1 LLCRIFSL
9 GILGTAIGYFLLSLD
24 SFNSLEE
31 EVTVGSSRLKD
42 IKLATGEESNA
53 SEANMVALFKINRE
67 LRKDLESLNEES
79 DGAEEEL
86 NFLVPKIQKLK
97 AELELA
103 LQELEKEKS
112 NLIDFTNRLSGEE
125 AKLLPLI
132 KQKEGMMSELGLV
145 GEEHQK
151 IEQEWNRLDQNFS
164 SLSRVRQAALDSY
177 SDAKKSLVEE
187 IVRPFD
193 IFYGDSLRVEIENV
207 APNGRGF
214 FSKTGERDGMQQ
226 GFVFIVRTGGQ
237 WSEMPYYVRCT
248 LVEKTYS
255 FLEIIDQETQKNI
268 PSIQAGEKLT
278 LIRTA
283 ELSNPIDS
291 PDFSEEKSL
300 SHHDL

>member
-1 LLCRIFSL
+1 ML
-9 GILGTAIGYFLLSLD
+9 GAAIGYFLLSLD
-24 SFNSLEE
+24 SFDSLEE
-31 EVTVGSSRLKD
+31 EVTVGSSRLRE
-42 IKLATGEESNA
+42 IQLVTGEESNA
-53 SEANMVALFKINRE
+53 SEANMVALFKINRA
-67 LRKDLESLNEES
+67 LRKDMESLNEES

-112 NLIDFTNRLSGEE
+112 DLIDFTNRLSGEE
-125 AKLLPLI
+125 AKLLPLT
-132 KQKEGMMSELGLV
+132 KLKEDTMSELGLV

-164 SLSRVRQAALDSY
+164 SLSRVRQAVLDSY
-177 SDAKKSLVEE
+177 LDTKKLLVEE

-193 IFYGDSLRVEIENV
+193 IFYGDSLRIEIENV

-214 FSKTGERDGMQQ
+214 FSKTGERDGMQN

-283 ELSNPIDS
+283 ELSNPIRS

>member
-1 LLCRIFSL
+1 
-9 GILGTAIGYFLLSLD
+9 
-24 SFNSLEE
+24 
-31 EVTVGSSRLKD
+31 
-42 IKLATGEESNA
+42 
-53 SEANMVALFKINRE
+53 M
-67 LRKDLESLNEES
+67 ESLNEGS

-112 NLIDFTNRLSGEE
+112 DLIDFTNRLSGEE
-125 AKLLPLI
+125 AKLLPLT
-132 KQKEGMMSELGLV
+132 KQKKDTMSELVLV

-164 SLSRVRQAALDSY
+164 SLSRVRQAVLDSY
-177 SDAKKSLVEE
+177 LDTKKLLVEE

-193 IFYGDSLRVEIENV
+193 IFYGDALRVEIENV

-214 FSKTGERDGMQQ
+214 FSKTGERDGMQK

-283 ELSNPIDS
+283 ELSNPIGS

>member
-1 LLCRIFSL
+1 ML
-9 GILGTAIGYFLLSLD
+9 GAAIGYFLLSLD
-24 SFNSLEE
+24 SFDSLEE
-31 EVTVGSSRLKD
+31 ELTVGSSRLRE
-42 IKLATGEESNA
+42 IQLVTGEESNA
-53 SEANMVALFKINRE
+53 SEANMVALFKINRA
-67 LRKDLESLNEES
+67 LRKDMESLNEES

-112 NLIDFTNRLSGEE
+112 DLIDFTNRLSGEE
-125 AKLLPLI
+125 AKLLPLT
-132 KQKEGMMSELGLV
+132 KLKEDTMSELGLV

-164 SLSRVRQAALDSY
+164 SLSRVRQAVLDSY
-177 SDAKKSLVEE
+177 LDTKKLLVEE

-193 IFYGDSLRVEIENV
+193 IFYGDSLRIEIENV

-214 FSKTGERDGMQQ
+214 FSKTGERDGMQN

-283 ELSNPIDS
+283 ELSNPIGS

>member
-1 LLCRIFSL
+1 ML
-9 GILGTAIGYFLLSLD
+9 GSAIGYFLLSLD
-24 SFNSLEE
+24 SFDSLEE
-31 EVTVGSSRLKD
+31 EVTVGSSRLRE
-42 IKLATGEESNA
+42 IQLVTGEESNA
-53 SEANMVALFKINRE
+53 SEANMVALFKINRA
-67 LRKDLESLNEES
+67 LRKDMESLNEES

-97 AELELA
+97 AELGLA

-112 NLIDFTNRLSGEE
+112 ELIDFTNRLSGEE
-125 AKLLPLI
+125 AKLLPLT
-132 KQKEGMMSELGLV
+132 KLKEDTMSELGLV

-164 SLSRVRQAALDSY
+164 SLSRVRQAVLDSY
-177 SDAKKSLVEE
+177 LDTKKLLVEE

-193 IFYGDSLRVEIENV
+193 IFYGDSIRIEIENV

-214 FSKTGERDGMQQ
+214 FSKTGERDGMQK

-283 ELSNPIDS
+283 ELTNPIGS

-300 SHHDL
+300 SHHDF

>member
-1 LLCRIFSL
+1 ML
-9 GILGTAIGYFLLSLD
+9 GAAIGYFLLSLD
-24 SFNSLEE
+24 SFDSLEE
-31 EVTVGSSRLKD
+31 ELTVGSSRLRE
-42 IKLATGEESNA
+42 IQLVTGEESNA
-53 SEANMVALFKINRE
+53 SEANMVALFKINRA
-67 LRKDLESLNEES
+67 LRKDMESLNEES

-112 NLIDFTNRLSGEE
+112 DLIDFTNRLSGEE
-125 AKLLPLI
+125 AKLLPLT
-132 KQKEGMMSELGLV
+132 KLKEDSMSELGLV

-164 SLSRVRQAALDSY
+164 SLSRVRQAGLDSY
-177 SDAKKSLVEE
+177 LDTKKSLVEE

-193 IFYGDSLRVEIENV
+193 IFYGDALRVEIENV

-214 FSKTGERDGMQQ
+214 FSKTGERDGMQN

-283 ELSNPIDS
+283 ELSNPIRS

>member
-1 LLCRIFSL
+1 M
-9 GILGTAIGYFLLSLD
+9 TA
-24 SFNSLEE
+24 
-31 EVTVGSSRLKD
+31 GSSMLKD
-42 IKLATGEESNA
+42 IQLAIGEESNA
-53 SEANMVALFKINRE
+53 SEANMTALLKINRE
-67 LRKDLESLNEES
+67 LRKEMESLNEES

-86 NFLVPKIQKLK
+86 SFLLPKVQKLK

-103 LQELEKEKS
+103 LKELEKEKS
-112 NLIDFTNRLSGEE
+112 NLIDYTDRLSGEE
-125 AKLLPLI
+125 AKLLPLTR
-132 KQKEGMMSELGLV
+132 QKEDMMSEFAMV
-145 GEEHQK
+145 SEEHQK

-164 SLSRVRQAALDSY
+164 SLSRLRQVALDSY
-177 SDAKKSLVEE
+177 LDAKKSLVER

-193 IFYGDSLRVEIENV
+193 IFYGDSLRVEVENV

-226 GFVFIVRTGGQ
+226 GFVFIVRTGEL
-237 WSEMPYYVRCT
+237 WSEMPYFVRCT

-255 FLEIIDQETQKNI
+255 FLEIIGQETPKKI

>member
-1 LLCRIFSL
+1 L
-9 GILGTAIGYFLLSLD
+9 GILGAAICYYLLSLD

-31 EVTVGSSRLKD
+31 EVTVGSSKLRD
-42 IKLATGEESNA
+42 IQLATGEESNA
-53 SEANMVALFKINRE
+53 SEANMTALFKINRE

-86 NFLVPKIQKLK
+86 SFLVPKIQKVK

-103 LQELEKEKS
+103 LLELEKEKS

-125 AKLLPLI
+125 AKLLPLT
-132 KQKEGMMSELGLV
+132 KQKEDIMSEFGLV

-164 SLSRVRQAALDSY
+164 SLSRIRQVALDSY
-177 SDAKKSLVEE
+177 LDAKKSLAEE

-193 IFYGDSLRVEIENV
+193 IFYGDSLRIEIENV

-214 FSKTGERDGMQQ
+214 FSKTGEGDGMQK
-226 GFVFIVRTGGQ
+226 GFVFIVRTGEQ

-255 FLEIIDQETQKNI
+255 FLEIIGQETQKNI

>member
-1 LLCRIFSL
+1 ML
-9 GILGTAIGYFLLSLD
+9 GAAIGYFLLSLD
-24 SFNSLEE
+24 SFDSLEE
-31 EVTVGSSRLKD
+31 EVTVGSSKLRD
-42 IKLATGEESNA
+42 IQLATGEESNA
-53 SEANMVALFKINRE
+53 SEANMVTLFKINRA
-67 LRKDLESLNEES
+67 LRKDMESLNEGS

-112 NLIDFTNRLSGEE
+112 DLIDFTNRLSGEE
-125 AKLLPLI
+125 AKLLPLT
-132 KQKEGMMSELGLV
+132 KQKGDIMSELGLV

-164 SLSRVRQAALDSY
+164 SLSRVRQAVLDSY
-177 SDAKKSLVEE
+177 LDTKKLLVEE

-193 IFYGDSLRVEIENV
+193 IFYGDALRVEIENV

-214 FSKTGERDGMQQ
+214 FSKTGERDGMQK

-237 WSEMPYYVRCT
+237 WSEMPYHVRCT

-255 FLEIIDQETQKNI
+255 FLEIIDHETQKNI

-291 PDFSEEKSL
+291 PDFSAEKSL

>member
-1 LLCRIFSL
+1 ML
-9 GILGTAIGYFLLSLD
+9 GAAIGYFLLSLD
-24 SFNSLEE
+24 SFDSLEE
-31 EVTVGSSRLKD
+31 ELTVGSSRLRE
-42 IKLATGEESNA
+42 IQLVTGEESNA
-53 SEANMVALFKINRE
+53 SEANMVALFKINRA
-67 LRKDLESLNEES
+67 LRKDMESLNEES

-112 NLIDFTNRLSGEE
+112 DLIDFTNRLSGEE
-125 AKLLPLI
+125 AKLLPLT
-132 KQKEGMMSELGLV
+132 KLKEDSMSELGLV

-164 SLSRVRQAALDSY
+164 SLSRVRQAVLDSY
-177 SDAKKSLVEE
+177 LDTKKSLVEE

-193 IFYGDSLRVEIENV
+193 IFYGDSLRIEIENV

-283 ELSNPIDS
+283 ELSNPIRS

>member
-1 LLCRIFSL
+1 ML
-9 GILGTAIGYFLLSLD
+9 GAAIGYFLLSLD
-24 SFNSLEE
+24 SFDSLEE
-31 EVTVGSSRLKD
+31 EVTVGSSKLRD
-42 IKLATGEESNA
+42 IQLATGEESNA
-53 SEANMVALFKINRE
+53 SEANMTALFKINRE

>member
-1 LLCRIFSL
+1 M
-9 GILGTAIGYFLLSLD
+9 GILGAAIGYFVLSLD
-24 SFNSLEE
+24 SFESLEQ
-31 EVTVGSSRLKD
+31 EVTAGSSMLKD
-42 IKLATGEESNA
+42 IELAIGEESNA
-53 SEANMVALFKINRE
+53 SEANMTALFKINRE
-67 LRKDLESLNEES
+67 LRKEMESLNEES

-86 NFLVPKIQKLK
+86 SFLLPKVQKLK

-103 LQELEKEKS
+103 LKELEKEKS
-112 NLIDFTNRLSGEE
+112 NLIDYTDRLSGEE
-125 AKLLPLI
+125 AKLLPLTR
-132 KQKEGMMSELGLV
+132 QKEDMMSEFAMV
-145 GEEHQK
+145 SEEHQK
-151 IEQEWNRLDQNFS
+151 IEQRMEPFRPKFFLIESASPS
-164 SLSRVRQAALDSY
+164 SLGFISRR
-177 SDAKKSLVEE
+177 EE
-187 IVRPFD
+187 IFGGRIVRPFD
-193 IFYGDSLRVEIENV
+193 IFYGDSLRVEVENV

-226 GFVFIVRTGGQ
+226 GFVFIVRTGEQ
-237 WSEMPYYVRCT
+237 WSEMPYFVRCT

-255 FLEIIDQETQKNI
+255 FLEIIGQETQKKL

>member
-1 LLCRIFSL
+1 ML
-9 GILGTAIGYFLLSLD
+9 GAAIGYFLLSLD
-24 SFNSLEE
+24 SFDSLEE
-31 EVTVGSSRLKD
+31 EVTVGSSRLRE
-42 IKLATGEESNA
+42 IQLVTGEESNA
-53 SEANMVALFKINRE
+53 SEANMVALFKINRA
-67 LRKDLESLNEES
+67 LRKDMESLNEES

-112 NLIDFTNRLSGEE
+112 DLIDVTNRLSGEE
-125 AKLLPLI
+125 AKLLPLT
-132 KQKEGMMSELGLV
+132 KLKEDTMSELGLV

-164 SLSRVRQAALDSY
+164 SLSRVRQAVLDSY
-177 SDAKKSLVEE
+177 LDTKKLLVEE

-193 IFYGDSLRVEIENV
+193 IFYGDSLRIEIENV

-214 FSKTGERDGMQQ
+214 FSKTGERDGMQN

-283 ELSNPIDS
+283 ELSNPIGS

>member
-1 LLCRIFSL
+1 M
-9 GILGTAIGYFLLSLD
+9 GILGAAIGYFVLSLD
-24 SFNSLEE
+24 SFESLEQ
-31 EVTVGSSRLKD
+31 EVTAGSSMLKD
-42 IKLATGEESNA
+42 IELAIGEESNA
-53 SEANMVALFKINRE
+53 SEANMTALFKINRE
-67 LRKDLESLNEES
+67 LRKEMESLNEES

-86 NFLVPKIQKLK
+86 SFLLPKVQKLK

-103 LQELEKEKS
+103 LKELEKEKS
-112 NLIDFTNRLSGEE
+112 NLIDYTDRLSGEE
-125 AKLLPLI
+125 AKLLPLTR
-132 KQKEGMMSELGLV
+132 QKEDMMSEFAMV
-145 GEEHQK
+145 SEEHQK

-164 SLSRVRQAALDSY
+164 SLSRLRQVALDSY
-177 SDAKKSLVEE
+177 LDAKKSLVER
-187 IVRPFD
+187 IIRPFD
-193 IFYGDSLRVEIENV
+193 IFYGDSLRVEVENV
-207 APNGRGF
+207 SPNGRGF

-226 GFVFIVRTGGQ
+226 GFVFIVRTGEQ
-237 WSEMPYYVRCT
+237 WSEMPYFVRCT

-255 FLEIIDQETQKNI
+255 FLEIIGQETQKKL

>member
-1 LLCRIFSL
+1 ML
-9 GILGTAIGYFLLSLD
+9 GAAIGYFLLSLD
-24 SFNSLEE
+24 SFDSLEE
-31 EVTVGSSRLKD
+31 EVTVGSSKLRD
-42 IKLATGEESNA
+42 IQLATGEESNA
-53 SEANMVALFKINRE
+53 SEANMVALFKINRA
-67 LRKDLESLNEES
+67 LRKDMESLNEGS

-112 NLIDFTNRLSGEE
+112 DLVDFTNRLFGEE
-125 AKLLPLI
+125 AKLLPLT
-132 KQKEGMMSELGLV
+132 KQKKDTMSELGLV

-164 SLSRVRQAALDSY
+164 SLSRVRQAVLDSY
-177 SDAKKSLVEE
+177 LDTKKLLVEE

-193 IFYGDSLRVEIENV
+193 IFYGDALRVEIENV

-214 FSKTGERDGMQQ
+214 FSKTGERDGMQK

-237 WSEMPYYVRCT
+237 WSEMPYHVRCT

-255 FLEIIDQETQKNI
+255 FLEIVDQETQKNI

-283 ELSNPIDS
+283 ELSNPIGS

>member
-1 LLCRIFSL
+1 ML
-9 GILGTAIGYFLLSLD
+9 GAAIGYFLLSLD
-24 SFNSLEE
+24 SFDSLEE
-31 EVTVGSSRLKD
+31 EVTVGSSRLRD
-42 IKLATGEESNA
+42 IQLAAGEESNA
-53 SEANMVALFKINRE
+53 SEANMVALFKINRA
-67 LRKDLESLNEES
+67 LRKDMESLNEGS

-112 NLIDFTNRLSGEE
+112 DLIDFTNRLSGEE
-125 AKLLPLI
+125 AKLLPLT
-132 KQKEGMMSELGLV
+132 KLKEDTMSELGLV

-164 SLSRVRQAALDSY
+164 SLSRVRQAVLDSY
-177 SDAKKSLVEE
+177 LDTKKLLVEE

-214 FSKTGERDGMQQ
+214 FSKTGERDGMQK
-226 GFVFIVRTGGQ
+226 GFVFIIRTGGQ

-268 PSIQAGEKLT
+268 PSTQAGEKLT

-283 ELSNPIDS
+283 ELSNSIDS
-291 PDFSEEKSL
+291 PDFSAEKSL

>member
-1 LLCRIFSL
+1 M
-9 GILGTAIGYFLLSLD
+9 GILGAAIGYFVLSLD
-24 SFNSLEE
+24 SFESLEQ
-31 EVTVGSSRLKD
+31 EVTAGSSMLKD
-42 IKLATGEESNA
+42 IELAIGEESNA
-53 SEANMVALFKINRE
+53 SEANMTALFKINRE
-67 LRKDLESLNEES
+67 LRKEMESLNEES

-86 NFLVPKIQKLK
+86 SFLLPKVQKLK

-103 LQELEKEKS
+103 LKELEKEKS
-112 NLIDFTNRLSGEE
+112 NLIDYTDRLSGEE
-125 AKLLPLI
+125 AKLLPLTR
-132 KQKEGMMSELGLV
+132 QKEDMMSELAMV
-145 GEEHQK
+145 SEEHQK

-164 SLSRVRQAALDSY
+164 SLSRLRQVALESY
-177 SDAKKSLVEE
+177 LDTKKSLVEG

-193 IFYGDSLRVEIENV
+193 IFYGDSLRVEVENI

-214 FSKTGERDGMQQ
+214 FSKTGESDGMQQ
-226 GFVFIVRTGGQ
+226 GFVFIVRTGEQ
-237 WSEMPYYVRCT
+237 WSEMPYFVRCT

-255 FLEIIDQETQKNI
+255 FLEIIGQETQKKL
-268 PSIQAGEKLT
+268 PSFQAGEKLT

>member
-1 LLCRIFSL
+1 ML
-9 GILGTAIGYFLLSLD
+9 GSAIGYFLLSLD
-24 SFNSLEE
+24 SFDSLEE
-31 EVTVGSSRLKD
+31 EVTVGSSRLRE
-42 IKLATGEESNA
+42 IQLVTGEESNA
-53 SEANMVALFKINRE
+53 SEANMVALFKINRA
-67 LRKDLESLNEES
+67 LRKDMESLNEES

-112 NLIDFTNRLSGEE
+112 DLIDVTNRLSGEE
-125 AKLLPLI
+125 AKLLPLT
-132 KQKEGMMSELGLV
+132 KLKEDTMSELGLV

-164 SLSRVRQAALDSY
+164 SLSRVRQAVLDSY
-177 SDAKKSLVEE
+177 LDTKKLLVEE

-193 IFYGDSLRVEIENV
+193 IFYGDSLRIEIENV

-214 FSKTGERDGMQQ
+214 FSKTGERDGMQN

-283 ELSNPIDS
+283 ELSNPIGS